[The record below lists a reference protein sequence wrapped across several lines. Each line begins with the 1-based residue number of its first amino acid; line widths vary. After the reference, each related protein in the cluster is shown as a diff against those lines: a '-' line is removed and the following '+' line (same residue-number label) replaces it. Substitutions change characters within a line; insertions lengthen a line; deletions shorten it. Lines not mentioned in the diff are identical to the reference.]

1 MRKWIIAGVILI
13 VLAGVAVA
21 ALINLNSL
29 IERNR
34 DFLMAQVEQALGRK
48 ISVDKVEATLRGGV
62 GVRLTDFAMAD
73 DPDYSADE
81 FVRARDLQVNLQLWP
96 LLRREFQIKRVV
108 LHDPVIRIIRGA
120 NGEFN
125 FSTIGKSEKEKKP
138 AGVAKEKEPRV
149 REEKDRPPFLVALVN
164 IANGDIRYVD
174 KKEGADFHA
183 RRIDLG
189 VQDFDLDAPF
199 SVKLAAALFADKQN
213 VKLSGK
219 VGPLGSGADLGQVP
233 LDGEIDIDSLD
244 LTQLKKALPQ
254 LRRLLPRDLD
264 LSGVFSVK
272 KMKFSGKLS
281 ELALA
286 GEIDG
291 TRGALGYGT
300 AFRKNAGIPLTLAAD
315 ARYGGDKLVLRNSRL
330 TLHTLKLAAAGDI
343 QFGDTTAVNLSLDSE
358 PASLEGWEKIFP
370 AIADYRLS
378 GTTAVKATIQGK
390 AGKGALP
397 KIQGNL
403 DLKGA
408 TARPPGFPKA
418 IENLDTSI
426 RFTGQR
432 ADIKDMTLT
441 LGQAQIRLAAAV
453 EQFAPLALSYK
464 MSTPALWPADYQ
476 SELPDD
482 RKADVIRDL
491 TSEGRFA
498 TAGGK
503 MAYQG
508 KLASGN
514 GTLYNVAYKNLD
526 ASLSLADE
534 VAQIRNLR
542 VNALS
547 GAVQADG
554 EYAFKDP
561 APRFALATKVQGVD
575 LKELYTALDAKAQ
588 HDIRGRLNA
597 VMKLSGGGKTWEDI
611 KPALRGQGETEVV
624 QGALLNFN
632 IAEGAL
638 GGITGIPGLANV
650 FSPALRNKYPET
662 FAAKDTEFKELRATL
677 DVAGGRINVKN
688 LRMAAADF
696 TVQGDGW
703 ADFNRRVDFRA
714 TLNFSQPLS
723 ADLSRST
730 REISYLF
737 NNRNELEIP
746 FALTGTMPNVKPR
759 PDTGYLAN
767 MAQRGFLKRGAEEL
781 QRRFLGGDKERDAQQ
796 ESPPADGTTRRRP
809 STEDKVRKALEG
821 LFRR

>member
-21 ALINLNSL
+21 ALLNLNSL

-34 DFLMAQVEQALGRK
+34 DFLIAQAEQALGRK
-48 ISVDKVEATLRGGV
+48 VSVGEVQATLWGGI
-62 GVRLTDFAMAD
+62 GVRLTDFAMSD
-73 DPDYSADE
+73 DPVYSADA

-96 LLRREFQIKRVV
+96 LLKREFQIKRVV
-108 LHDPVIRIIRGA
+108 LHDPVIRIVRGA
-120 NGEFN
+120 KGEFN
-125 FSTIGKSEKEKKP
+125 FSTIGKGEKDKKP
-138 AGVAKEKEPRV
+138 PAVSKDKEPRA
-149 REEKDRPPFLVALVN
+149 REEKDRPPFVVALVN
-164 IANGDIRYVD
+164 ISNGDIRYVD
-174 KKEGADFHA
+174 KKEGADLQV

-189 VQDFDLDAPF
+189 VEDFDFDRPF
-199 SVKLAAALFADKQN
+199 SVRFAAALFADKQN
-213 VKLSGK
+213 VRLAGK
-219 VGPLGSGADLGQVP
+219 VGPLGSGVDLREVP
-233 LDGEIDIDSLD
+233 LDGEMDIDALD
-244 LTQLKKALPQ
+244 LTRLNKAMPMLRRALPKE
-254 LRRLLPRDLD
+254 LD

-272 KMKFSGKLS
+272 KMKFSGKLKD
-281 ELALA
+281 LALA

-291 TRGALGYGT
+291 TRGALRYGT
-300 AFRKNAGIPLTLAAD
+300 AVQKDAGIPLALSAD
-315 ARYGGDKLVLRNSRL
+315 ARYAGDRLSIRRGRL
-330 TLHTLKLAAAGDI
+330 TLHTLRIAASGDV
-343 QFGDTTAVNLSLDSE
+343 QLGDVTAVNLSLDSE
-358 PASLEGWEKIFP
+358 PASLDGWEKIFP
-370 AIADYRLS
+370 AIASYRLA
-378 GTTAVKATIQGK
+378 GTTALKATIQGR
-390 AGKGALP
+390 AGKGSTP
-397 KIQGNL
+397 KIEGTL
-403 DLKGA
+403 DLKKA
-408 TARPPGFPKA
+408 SAQPPGFPKA

-426 RFTGQR
+426 RFTGQK

-441 LGQAQIRLAAAV
+441 LGQAKIRLAAAV

-476 SELPDD
+476 ASLPDD
-482 RKADVIRDL
+482 RKADVIRNL

-498 TAGGK
+498 MAGGK
-503 MAYQG
+503 MVYQG
-508 KLASGN
+508 RLSSGD
-514 GTLYNVAYKNLD
+514 GMLYNVAYKNLD
-526 ASLSLADE
+526 ATLSLADE
-534 VAQIRNLR
+534 VAQIRSLR
-542 VNALS
+542 VNTLS

-561 APRFALATKVQGVD
+561 APRFALATKFQGVD

-597 VMKLSGGGKTWEDI
+597 DMKLSGGGKTWEDI
-611 KPALRGQGETEVV
+611 KPALRGRGEAEVV
-624 QGALLNFN
+624 EGALLNFN

-677 DVAGGRINVKN
+677 DLANGRINVKD

-703 ADFNRRVDFRA
+703 ANFDRRLDFRA
-714 TLNFSQPLS
+714 TLRFSQPLS

-746 FALTGTMPNVKPR
+746 FALAGTMPNVKPR
-759 PDTGYLAN
+759 PDTRYLAE

-781 QRRFLGGDKERDAQQ
+781 QRRFLGGGKEPETPE

-809 STEDKVRKALEG
+809 STEDRVRKALEG
-821 LFRR
+821 LFGR